1 MSTPTQPFDLETA
14 ENLLQ
19 THIQNEALRHHN
31 RMVGQAMRAYAEHLG
46 HDPATVQQWH
56 LAGMLHDL
64 DWEAWPD
71 EHPNHAVHHILRPMG
86 LPEEVLGAILAH
98 APERTGKKPETEI
111 ERHLFACDELSG
123 FMHAVSLMRP
133 EGFVGM
139 QPKSVTKKL
148 KDARFAANVSREDID
163 HGAGLIGKPLAE
175 HIDFL
180 IGVFQPN

>member
-1 MSTPTQPFDLETA
+1 MSETNEPLNAGTA
-14 ENLLQ
+14 ENLLR

-31 RMVGQAMRAYAEHLG
+31 RMVGQAMQAYASRLG
-46 HDPATVQQWH
+46 HDEATVQEWH
-56 LAGMLHDL
+56 LAGLLHDL

-71 EHPNHAVHHILRPMG
+71 EHPNHAVHNILRPMG
-86 LPEEVLGAILAH
+86 FSEDILNAILAH

-148 KDARFAANVSREDID
+148 KDARFAANVSREDIH
-163 HGAGLIGKPLAE
+163 HGAELIGKPLAE

-180 IGVFQPN
+180 IGVFQPE